1 MSQHTSKG
9 AGVSSGWWNAL
20 LFMAT
25 LLILFHFVAVGARIL
40 AAPSGPWFFS
50 PEEGADFA
58 RPPQFAQGISAALTP
73 TYLKAIKMDQD
84 YHFVTNNPRLP
95 DVRIETRVREQ
106 TDQAVKVVVWPD
118 EKANFW
124 VRHRQSLLAQALGG
138 DMPYNLEGERAPPE
152 GKDAPRVTIWKQEKD
167 GSMKLDEEREHE
179 IRDLMRSGP
188 VIRPSD
194 LSRILAR
201 SYSRFLSRLF
211 PEASAEVIRRSRN
224 SVSPTAFSMG
234 GPPPQAFEDMV
245 ANFGGAK
252 P

>member
-1 MSQHTSKG
+1 MPSP
-9 AGVSSGWWNAL
+9 SSSSPAINIPRPVIFLASIAIA
-20 LFMAT
+20 FH
-25 LLILFHFVAVGARIL
+25 LIAIVANVL
-40 AAPSGPWFFS
+40 AAPSGPWPFQ
-50 PEEGADFA
+50 EREGLTM
-58 RPPQFAQGISAALTP
+58 PPQFAQGLTQAFGAP
-73 TYLKAIKMDQD
+73 YLKFLHMTSN
-84 YHFVTNNPRLP
+84 YHFMTNRPGSPDAYIEARLKNRSSGDAKTAKFP
-95 DVRIETRVREQ
+95 D
-106 TDQAVKVVVWPD
+106 PS
-118 EKANFW
+118 ANFW